1 MFKMDDHPTVGR
13 EWVVIAFLMVI
24 VIFLKRK
31 GYAPISAYGMAMGAA
46 VCWIVNT
53 AAGKD
58 DTPLQFEP
66 EQFMYIL
73 LPPIVLCSGLKF
85 TYADARQTLCT
96 SVVFAWLATI
106 GSALWVAF
114 GLWSTNMVEAW
125 IVAFWLGSIVSP
137 TDPVGTL
144 DMMKSIGDHP
154 IRMVLEH
161 ESLLN
166 DAVAI
171 MLVHTSSRAW
181 HMSRQMSDTET
192 MEVISVALGMTLL
205 SFLFGFLFAYSM
217 RKILGPLLCIIVGMC
232 LFSLCEAIGAS
243 GIIALFVF
251 GASIRICGQTED
263 NEKILEICEYVS
275 DLSETYV
282 YVTIGGVVTQVD
294 TSYIPIGV
302 AAAFACL
309 IGRIIN
315 IFLFGYLMR
324 IGNIVW
330 CQEEL
335 LLMSSCG
342 MRGAV
347 SLALAISAPTELK
360 GMMVTA
366 TVTVVIVS
374 MMTTSIA
381 TRTLL
386 ELLPHN

>member
-1 MFKMDDHPTVGR
+1 MFKMYDHPTVGR

-31 GYAPISAYGMAMGAA
+31 GYAPISGYGMAMGAA

-53 AAGKD
+53 AAGK

-85 TYADARQTLCT
+85 TYADARQTLST

-114 GLWSTNMVEAW
+114 GLWSTDIVKAW

-144 DMMKSIGDHP
+144 DQMKSLGNHP
-154 IRMVLEH
+154 IRLVLEH

-171 MLVHTSSRAW
+171 MLVHTSYRAW
-181 HMSRQMSDTET
+181 NLSIQMSNTET

-205 SFLFGFLFAYSM
+205 SCLFGFLFAYSI
-217 RKILGPLLCIIVGMC
+217 RKILDPLLCIIVGVC
-232 LFSLCEAIGAS
+232 LFSLCEAVGAS
-243 GIIALFVF
+243 GIIGLFVF
-251 GASIRICGQTED
+251 GASIRICGENED
-263 NEKILEICEYVS
+263 HEKILEICEYVS

-282 YVTIGGVVTQVD
+282 YVTIGGVVTQIN

-302 AAAFACL
+302 ATAFACV

-324 IGNIVW
+324 IINVYW
-330 CQEEL
+330 SSEEL

-347 SLALAISAPTELK
+347 SLALAISSPDELK

-386 ELLPHN
+386 ELLPHD

>member
-1 MFKMDDHPTVGR
+1 MFKMNDHPTVGR

-31 GYAPISAYGMAMGAA
+31 GYAPISGYGMAMGAI
-46 VCWIVNT
+46 VCWAVNT
-53 AAGKD
+53 LAGED

-85 TYADARQTLCT
+85 TYADARQTLST

-106 GSALWVAF
+106 GSALWVAV
-114 GLWSTNMVEAW
+114 GLWSTDMIEAW

-144 DMMKSIGDHP
+144 DQMKAIGTHP

-181 HMSRQMSDTET
+181 HMSRTMTDIET
-192 MEVISVALGMTLL
+192 MEVISMALGMTLL
-205 SFLFGFLFAYSM
+205 SFLFGFLFAYSI
-217 RKILGPLLCIIVGMC
+217 RRLLDPLLCIIVGAC

-243 GIIALFVF
+243 GIIALFVY
-251 GASIRICGQTED
+251 GASIRVND
-263 NEKILEICEYVS
+263 DHEKILEICEYVS

-282 YVTIGGVVTQVD
+282 YVTIGGVVTQID
-294 TSYIPIGV
+294 TSYALVGI

-324 IGNIVW
+324 IGNIQW
-330 CQEEL
+330 CLEEL

-347 SLALAISAPTELK
+347 SLALAISAPAELK

-374 MMTTSIA
+374 MITTSIA
-381 TRTLL
+381 THTLL
-386 ELLPHN
+386 DLLPHH